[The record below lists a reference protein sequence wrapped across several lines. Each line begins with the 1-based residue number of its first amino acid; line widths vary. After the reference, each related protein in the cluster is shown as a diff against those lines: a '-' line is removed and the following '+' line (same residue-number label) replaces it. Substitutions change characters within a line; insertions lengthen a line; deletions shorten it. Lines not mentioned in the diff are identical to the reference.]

1 MDGLIQQICSSP
13 ALASLTTQ
21 SAAWLVSLAEFK
33 SWLRTRNIDFILQI
47 VSIMNDLPG
56 DRPDCEVC
64 PDPCLV
70 TCDNGPMLSCYRPP
84 GCTMAPVKDHSTLTL
99 GAIHSEINRKI
110 IYPLMADHT
119 NQFHSNNEMFPNM
132 RLWCEFE
139 WEAPDP
145 WSGDWGTAPSPR
157 LPCEGCVANVSLI
170 YTGHQE
176 QVHQLSKQLGWCH

>member
-1 MDGLIQQICSSP
+1 MICPEIGLIVRFVLISV
-13 ALASLTTQ
+13 
-21 SAAWLVSLAEFK
+21 W
-33 SWLRTRNIDFILQI
+33 WH
-47 VSIMNDLPG
+47 
-56 DRPDCEVC
+56 
-64 PDPCLV
+64 V
-70 TCDNGPMLSCYRPP
+70 TMAMLSCYRPP

-170 YTGHQE
+170 YTRPSGAGPSIVQTAGLMSLMSFCFT
-176 QVHQLSKQLGWCH
+176 QRQ